1 MSIDWTW
8 KQFSELSGAEM
19 HEVLSLRQ
27 KVFVVEQQCIYQDAD
42 QLDMQSW
49 HLLGR
54 RLGGQIVGYARIC
67 FPGTR
72 YKEPSIG
79 RILTAP
85 RSRGSG
91 LGREVLR
98 LSIEK
103 CKQEYPTLGIRIA
116 AQVYLIKFYAGFG
129 FEAVGDPYE
138 EDGIDH
144 VDMVRDSNAV

>member
-8 KQFSELSGAEM
+8 KQFSELSGV
-19 HEVLSLRQ
+19 EVYEILSLRQ
-27 KVFVVEQQCIYQDAD
+27 KVFVVEQQSIYQDAD
-42 QLDMQSW
+42 QFDIQSW

-54 RLGGQIVGYARIC
+54 NPERQIVGYARIC
-67 FPGTR
+67 FPGVR

-79 RILTAP
+79 RVLTAP
-85 RSRGSG
+85 SSRGLG
-91 LGREVLR
+91 AGREVVR

-103 CKQEYPTLGIRIA
+103 CEQEYPNLGIRIA
-116 AQVYLIKFYAGFG
+116 AQAYLIKFYAGFG
-129 FEAVGDPYE
+129 FEAIGDPYE